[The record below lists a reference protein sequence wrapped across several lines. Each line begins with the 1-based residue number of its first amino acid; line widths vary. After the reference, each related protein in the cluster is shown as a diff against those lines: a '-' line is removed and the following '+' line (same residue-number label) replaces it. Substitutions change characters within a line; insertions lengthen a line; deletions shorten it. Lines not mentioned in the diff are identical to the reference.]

1 MPELDTYDAADI
13 DNEFVDNT
21 SWSQRR
27 EAIVAAEEELNRR
40 DAERAKNRAQRLKDA
55 AADLE
60 DENELR
66 REQLRLN
73 GVVDDEES
81 DARASDVEDDN
92 ILNIEAFDVP
102 LREWIS
108 QERTR
113 REIKRRF
120 KDFLFNFYIKDNL
133 EDSTLKTMKRK
144 KKDLIY
150 FNKIQ

>member
-1 MPELDTYDAADI
+1 M
-13 DNEFVDNT
+13 
-21 SWSQRR
+21 
-27 EAIVAAEEELNRR
+27 
-40 DAERAKNRAQRLKDA
+40 
-55 AADLE
+55 
-60 DENELR
+60 
-66 REQLRLN
+66 
-73 GVVDDEES
+73 VDDEES

>member
-1 MPELDTYDAADI
+1 MDTYDAADI
-13 DNEFVDNT
+13 DNEYIDNT
-21 SWSQRR
+21 SWTQKR

-66 REQLRLN
+66 REQLRIN

-81 DARASDVEDDN
+81 DEKASDVEDDN
-92 ILNIEAFDVP
+92 VLNIEAFDVP

-120 KDFLFNFYIKDNL
+120 KDFLFNFHVKDNL
-133 EDSTLKTMKRK
+133 EDASIKSVKRK